1 MSARQKALAI
11 HKKVATSIIEHLE
24 KGVRPWNKP
33 FKGGSSIGMMNLPV
47 SVSTGKPYRG
57 SNIFHLNLIRMSEG
71 YEDNQ
76 WGTFGAWKKMAEQH
90 AKKTDSDEW
99 FGVQKGQSST
109 PVVFWKHS
117 QWKEEDEV
125 TGEEKVRSSFH
136 PKFFMVFN
144 RAQTGLPPLPKE
156 KVTKKKKELAVIGA
170 EDEFSRMVEDLE
182 IDFRESS
189 RGSAYYSA
197 GQDYIHLPER
207 KLFKTAEGRAATAF
221 HEAVHWTGHTSRLD
235 RDLTGMFGSE
245 DYAREELVAEMGS
258 AMLCMA
264 AGIEDKMMD
273 EQMENHAAYLQSWLK
288 AIKESKDGGVR
299 FINSA
304 ATKAGRACELLMPE
318 VFGKKD
324 NKKESS
330 E

>member
-33 FKGGSSIGMMNLPV
+33 FKGGSSIGQINLPV
-47 SVSTGKPYRG
+47 SNVGRPYRG
-57 SNIFHLNLIRMSEG
+57 VNIFWLNLVRMSNG

-76 WGTFGAWKKMAEQH
+76 WGTYKSWKAYGEKY
-90 AKKTDSDEW
+90 AKSIGSDEY
-99 FGVQKGQSST
+99 FGVTEKG
-109 PVVFWKHS
+109 PVEVIFWKHS

-125 TGEEKVRSSFH
+125 TGEEKVRSAFH
-136 PKFFMVFN
+136 PRFFQVFN
-144 RAQTGLPPLPKE
+144 RAQTNLPPLPKE
-156 KVTKKKKELAVIGA
+156 KVTKKEKELAVIGA
-170 EDEFSRMVEDLE
+170 EEEFSRMVEDLE

-221 HEAVHWTGHTSRLD
+221 HEAVHWTGHSSRLD

-324 NKKESS
+324 NKKEAS